1 MSYMNIISKK
11 VFLFIFIIVSVA
23 GVQSQEIVL
32 DRVAAVVGKNVI
44 LQSDIDAQ
52 YFQYRLQEGG
62 IQGSESTIKC
72 QIVENLLYQKLL
84 LNQAQIDSVEVTDSE
99 VEQNIDQRMRYF
111 IAQFG
116 SEEKLEEFYSKS
128 ILEIK
133 EDMRELIHDQMMVER
148 LQQQITLDVKVTP
161 SEVRSFF
168 KKLPEDSIPL
178 INAEVEIGQ
187 IIRIPPVRIEEKMN
201 VREKMKT
208 FRERILKGEKLS
220 TLAILYSE
228 DPGSAKKGGELGFVG
243 RGELYPEFEAVA
255 FNLKK
260 GEISEIIET
269 EAGYHI
275 LELVERRGDYV
286 NVRHILLRIQPTAGD
301 LLKAKSYLDSIAN
314 LIENDSMKFAE
325 AAQKFS
331 DGPNAKNGGLL
342 INPQTGTSKFE
353 ADKLD
358 PQLFFVIDKLEV
370 GEISRPVLYETEK
383 GKQAYRILYLKSR
396 TKPHVA
402 NLKEDYNKI
411 QQLALEKKK
420 NNKVDAWV
428 ENKIENAYIRII
440 DEWQDCDYYH
450 DWFKNEL

>member
-1 MSYMNIISKK
+1 MSFKNIISKNAL
-11 VFLFIFIIVSVA
+11 VFILILFAFVS
-23 GVQSQEIVL
+23 GQSQEMVL
-32 DRVAAVVGKNVI
+32 DRIAAVVGKNVI

-62 IQGSESTIKC
+62 IQGSESTVKC

-99 VEQNIDQRMRYF
+99 VEQNINQRMRYF

-133 EDMRELIHDQMMVER
+133 EDMRELIHNQMMVER
-148 LQQQITLDVKVTP
+148 LQQQITMDVKVTP

-168 KKLPEDSIPL
+168 DKLPEDSIPL

-187 IIRIPPVRIEEKMN
+187 ITRMPPVTIEEKMKI
-201 VREKMKT
+201 RKKMKG
-208 FRERILKGEKLS
+208 FRDRILEGEKLS

-255 FNLKK
+255 FKLKK
-260 GEISEIIET
+260 GEVSEIIET

-275 LELVERRGDYV
+275 LELIERRGDYV
-286 NVRHILLRIQPTAGD
+286 NVRHILLRIKPTAMD
-301 LLKAKSYLDSIAN
+301 LLEAKSYLDSIAD
-314 LIENDSMKFAE
+314 LIEYDSLKFE
-325 AAQKFS
+325 TAAQKFS
-331 DGPNAKNGGLL
+331 DGPNAKNGGL
-342 INPQTGTSKFE
+342 ITNPQTGTSKFE
-353 ADKLD
+353 ADNLD

-370 GEISRPVLYETEK
+370 GEVSRPVLYETEK

-396 TKPHVA
+396 TKPHIA

-411 QQLALEKKK
+411 QQLALEKKR
-420 NNKVDAWV
+420 NDKVDAWV
-428 ENKIENAYIRII
+428 NNKIENAYIRVI
-440 DEWQDCDYYH
+440 DEWHDCDYYH
-450 DWFKNEL
+450 DWLKNEL